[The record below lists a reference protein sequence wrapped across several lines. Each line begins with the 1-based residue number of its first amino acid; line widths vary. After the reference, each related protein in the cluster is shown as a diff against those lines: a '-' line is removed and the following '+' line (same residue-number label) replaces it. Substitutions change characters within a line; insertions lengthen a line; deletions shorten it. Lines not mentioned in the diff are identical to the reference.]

1 MTLSRVT
8 FNLQF
13 IGEEVEVLEVVVVEV
28 MVVVVV
34 EVMVLEVM
42 MERRC

>member
-13 IGEEVEVLEVVVVEV
+13 IGEEVEV

-34 EVMVLEVM
+34 EVMVLEVLLV
-42 MERRC
+42 EWRWSRL